1 MKLTRPALLFSSL
14 FLLLL
19 RAVVERYEAFVNLD
33 QKADV
38 LRASRNENAKK
49 MKGKMEKEV
58 RDALIEEGKRIKDE
72 LASIEVELNEISEQL
87 QQEAQ
92 KIPNDTHPDVPI
104 GGEELATVM
113 EIVGEQRDFGGMK
126 CRDHVTIGE
135 KLNMFDFETASR
147 VSGTR

>member
-1 MKLTRPALLFSSL
+1 M
-14 FLLLL
+14 
-19 RAVVERYEAFVNLD
+19 NLD

-126 CRDHVTIGE
+126 CQDHVTIGE

-147 VSGTR
+147 VSGTRFVYLTGVGANSSMAPTPVK

>member
-1 MKLTRPALLFSSL
+1 MKLTRPALLCSSL
-14 FLLLL
+14 FLPLLL

-92 KIPNDTHPDVPI
+92 KIPLSVSDVLVYLP
-104 GGEELATVM
+104 LLWM
-113 EIVGEQRDFGGMK
+113 
-126 CRDHVTIGE
+126 
-135 KLNMFDFETASR
+135 
-147 VSGTR
+147 